1 MKTYIA
7 VADGFAAFAQQD
19 NIITFSK
26 LFSVLQQNVSSFFAN
41 TRFLAGQGLSKEQ
54 QHAIYGLAALRGYKQ
69 EFANNWF
76 KWIKEPA
83 DKRITHKHRPENIL
97 ISAPLQSN
105 DDLYISDLIIHDQ
118 NELMV
123 DHQTGQH
130 IQGMVPVEASR
141 QIFIAVAEEFFLES
155 GGGNY
160 FVINS
165 LGIEF
170 QSFAFPLPAK
180 VECRVVNKEIDKNNN
195 MKFNFEIKIFQA
207 EECAATVNAEF
218 TVIKLSYINK
228 REVALAEKKIA
239 SFLSL

>member
-26 LFSVLQQNVSSFFAN
+26 LFSALQQNVSSFFAN

-54 QHAIYGLAALRGYKQ
+54 QHAIYGLATLRGYKQ
-69 EFANNWF
+69 AFVNWF

-83 DKRITHKHRPENIL
+83 DTRITHKHRPENIL

-105 DDLYISDLIIHDQ
+105 DDLYVSDLIIHDQ

-130 IQGMVPVEASR
+130 LQGMVLVEASR